1 MNYENFNFSNAEIA
15 CLKTIE
21 PYIER
26 YEEKILKSGKHK
38 LVIKIHKSNIEK
50 CKVLS
55 DIGFSFVIDSS
66 GHKKYS
72 KKFEKNNITYISTG
86 RGGVSNAY
94 GGANIDDLRECGVIL
109 WCESILQEKSPNEI
123 SEFMYSICGAKKITP
138 SCIYDFLSKNPD
150 WNESCE
156 KSARTILNNIYKD
169 GYIFHHK
176 DDVFDSL
183 KLQGKRLS
191 KLASDKWNPADIF
204 ITSKKSIPNFKD
216 LNTLN
221 TEINKFDEILP
232 VSLKKG
238 SLNALG
244 GSVALRHFYNGEHIK
259 ANEFSSEFIQQLKTS
274 LRNISDSPLGK
285 YVQVRKA
292 TDSNE
297 FDSIVSGI
305 QNTTISQSWFKSIP
319 PIVAFLEDIAKNN
332 TDLNQVIEKATLVC
346 LSKAPESSHF
356 YKVMGSEFEIFNS
369 CSTDVVLE
377 KCILS
382 LNGDIDLK
390 MEVSVRTNNECKK
403 WKLQCRSK
411 GSAPQ
416 FILVPSALG
425 NPKNGE
431 YDICISDI
439 VY

>member
-1 MNYENFNFSNAEIA
+1 MDYAKYNFTNYEINI
-15 CLKTIE
+15 LKTLE

-38 LVIKIHKSNIEK
+38 LVIKIHKTNIEK
-50 CKVLS
+50 CKVLPEL
-55 DIGFSFVIDSS
+55 GFSFVIDSS

-72 KKFEKNNITYISTG
+72 KNNITYISTG
-86 RGGVSNAY
+86 RGGESNSY

-109 WCESILQEKSPNEI
+109 WCESILQNVPVNEV
-123 SEFMYSICGAKKITP
+123 SEFKYSICGAKNITP
-138 SCIYDFLSKNPD
+138 KSILEFLSKNPD
-150 WNESCE
+150 WNDSCE
-156 KSARTILNNIYKD
+156 KSARTILKNIYKD

-183 KLQGKRLS
+183 KLQGKKLS

-216 LNTLN
+216 LNSLN
-221 TEINKFDEILP
+221 SEINKFDEILP

-244 GSVALRHFYNGEHIK
+244 GAIALSHFYKGKYIK
-259 ANEFSSEFIQQLKTS
+259 ANSFTDEFVQQLKAS
-274 LRNISDSPLGK
+274 LQNISNSNKLNK
-285 YVQVRKA
+285 LVHVRKA
-292 TDSNE
+292 TKENS
-297 FDSIVSGI
+297 FDEIISRIPNSE
-305 QNTTISQSWFKSIP
+305 ISQSWFKSIP
-319 PIVAFLEDIAKNN
+319 PIVAFLEDISKREES
-332 TDLNQVIEKATLVC
+332 LNSVIEKVTQVC
-346 LSKAPESSHF
+346 LSKAPESSYF
-356 YKVMGSEFEIFNS
+356 YKVMGSEYEIFNS
-369 CSTDVVLE
+369 NPADVKLD

-390 MEVSVRTNNECKK
+390 MEVSITMDEESKK

-416 FILVPSALG
+416 FILVPATVG

-431 YDICISDI
+431 YDISISEI
-439 VY
+439 EF

>member
-1 MNYENFNFSNAEIA
+1 MNYTKYNFTSSEINI
-15 CLKTIE
+15 LKTLE
-21 PYIER
+21 LYIER
-26 YEEKILKSGKHK
+26 YEEKVLKSGKHK
-38 LVIKIHKSNIEK
+38 LVIKIHKTNIEK

-55 DIGFSFVIDSS
+55 KLGFSFVIDST

-72 KKFEKNNITYISTG
+72 KNNITYISTG
-86 RGGVSNAY
+86 KGGESNAY

-109 WCESILQEKSPNEI
+109 WCESILQKKSLNEI
-123 SEFMYSICGAKKITP
+123 SEFKYSICGAKNITP
-138 SCIYDFLSKNPD
+138 KSILEFLSKNSD

-156 KSARTILNNIYKD
+156 KSARTILKNIYKD

-183 KLQGKRLS
+183 KSQGKKFS
-191 KLASDKWNPADIF
+191 KLAADKWNPADIF
-204 ITSKKSIPNFKD
+204 ITSKKCIPNFKD
-216 LNTLN
+216 LNSLN
-221 TEINKFDEILP
+221 SEINKFDEILP

-244 GSVALRHFYNGEHIK
+244 GAIALSHFYKGKYIK
-259 ANEFSSEFIQQLKTS
+259 ANSFTDEFIMQLKTS
-274 LRNISDSPLGK
+274 LQNISKSSKLNK
-285 YVQVRKA
+285 FVQVRKV
-292 TDSNE
+292 SKENS
-297 FDSIVSGI
+297 FDSIISKI
-305 QNTTISQSWFKSIP
+305 QNTSISQSWFKSIP
-319 PIVAFLEDIAKNN
+319 PIVAFLESISKGDEN
-332 TDLNQVIEKATLVC
+332 LESVINKVTQIC

-356 YKVMGSEFEIFNS
+356 YKVMGSELEIFNANPA
-369 CSTDVVLE
+369 DVKLE

-390 MEVSVRTNNECKK
+390 MEVSIIMDEESKK

-416 FILVPSALG
+416 FILVPATVG

-431 YDICISDI
+431 YDISISEI
-439 VY
+439 EF